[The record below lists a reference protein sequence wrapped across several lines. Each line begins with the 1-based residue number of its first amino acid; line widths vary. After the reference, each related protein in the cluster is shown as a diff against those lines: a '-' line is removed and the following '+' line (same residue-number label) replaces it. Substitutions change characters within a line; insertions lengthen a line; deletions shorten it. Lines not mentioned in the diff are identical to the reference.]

1 MLKTLCSN
9 AKNYRAHWDR
19 EGTSLPCSQG
29 RQDKMN
35 HYNITQYDV
44 SQEVQ
49 NAVKQDIDTTFS
61 CEIQEILAKNKIKDQ
76 KNKFIENKVE
86 KNVIPGR

>member
-1 MLKTLCSN
+1 
-9 AKNYRAHWDR
+9 
-19 EGTSLPCSQG
+19 
-29 RQDKMN
+29 MN

-61 CEIQEILAKNKIKDQ
+61 CEIQEILAKNKIKGQ